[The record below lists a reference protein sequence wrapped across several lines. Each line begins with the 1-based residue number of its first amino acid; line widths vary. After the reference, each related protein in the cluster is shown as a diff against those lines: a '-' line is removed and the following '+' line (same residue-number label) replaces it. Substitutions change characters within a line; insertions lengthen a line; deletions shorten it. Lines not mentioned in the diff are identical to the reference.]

1 MSTFLQKLDTHLP
14 FTKTERIIIG
24 IVLLLHALPAL
35 EFIHLSKRP
44 PQMDDAR
51 VMANLVSPEASKTQ
65 QPPAASPPKPKEEK
79 KPTKEKPKEKTSEK
93 PSPTQTQ
100 QTPQQNQNQNQN
112 QNQKQSK
119 SESQS
124 QSQTQNAA
132 VAPAT
137 SGGASGTPIQ
147 TDIGKLEVVYQPDA
161 DAYYPSFSK
170 RSGEQGAVVVRLIID
185 ETGSVEDVALLQSST
200 FPRLDRAATDIG
212 KRYRFKPFLV
222 NGSPQRISTNLLIK
236 FNLKN

>member
-1 MSTFLQKLDTHLP
+1 MSALLKKIDAHLP
-14 FTKTERIIIG
+14 FNKTERIIIG
-24 IVLLLHALPAL
+24 VVLLLHALPAL
-35 EFIHLSKRP
+35 EFVHLSKRP
-44 PQMDDAR
+44 PPMDDTR
-51 VMANLVSPEASKTQ
+51 VMANLVSPESSKTQ
-65 QPPAASPPKPKEEK
+65 QPPAATPPKPKEEK
-79 KPTKEKPKEKTSEK
+79 KVAKEKPQEK
-93 PSPTQTQ
+93 PLEKPNPTQAQ
-100 QTPQQNQNQNQN
+100 QAPQQQSQS
-112 QNQKQSK
+112 QSK
-119 SESQS
+119 SESQP
-124 QSQTQNAA
+124 QNAA

-147 TDIGKLEVVYQPDA
+147 TDIGKLVVVYQPDA

-185 ETGSVEDVALLQSST
+185 ESGNVEDVALLQSST
-200 FPRLDRAATDIG
+200 FPRLDRAATEIG

>member
-1 MSTFLQKLDTHLP
+1 MSAFWQKVDERLP

-35 EFIHLSKRP
+35 EFLHWTSKP
-44 PQMDDAR
+44 THMDDER
-51 VMANLVSPEASKTQ
+51 VMANLVSPDTASNKSQ
-65 QPPAASPPKPKEEK
+65 QPPAPPPPKPKEEPK
-79 KPTKEKPKEKTSEK
+79 KKVVEEKSSQKTA
-93 PSPTQTQ
+93 PAQTQ
-100 QTPQQNQNQNQN
+100 NTPAQ
-112 QNQKQSK
+112 K
-119 SESQS
+119 SEPASQS
-124 QSQTQNAA
+124 QMQSAA

-137 SGGASGTPIQ
+137 TGGASGTPIQ
-147 TDIGKLEVVYQPDA
+147 TDIGKLVVVFQPDA

-170 RSGEQGAVVVRLIID
+170 RSGEQGTVVVRLIIS
-185 ETGSVEDVALLQSST
+185 ETGDVEDVAILQSSA

-212 KRYRFKPFLV
+212 RRYRFKPFLV

>member
-1 MSTFLQKLDTHLP
+1 MSALLKKLDAHLP
-14 FTKTERIIIG
+14 FNKSERIIIC
-24 IVLLLHALPAL
+24 IVVLLHALPAL
-35 EFIHLSKRP
+35 EFLHLSSKPTPLDEERVP
-44 PQMDDAR
+44 VNFVNPQT
-51 VMANLVSPEASKTQ
+51 VSKPQ
-65 QPPAASPPKPKEEK
+65 QPPAATPPKPKEEK
-79 KPTKEKPKEKTSEK
+79 KVAKEKSAEK

-100 QTPQQNQNQNQN
+100 QVQQTPTAQNQAQN
-112 QNQKQSK
+112 K
-119 SESQS
+119 SESQP
-124 QSQTQNAA
+124 QNAA

-147 TDIGKLEVVYQPDA
+147 TDIGKLVVVYQPDA

-200 FPRLDRAATDIG
+200 FPRLDRAATEIG

>member
-1 MSTFLQKLDTHLP
+1 MSDLLKKIDARLP
-14 FTKTERIIIG
+14 FNKSERIIIG
-24 IVLLLHALPAL
+24 VVLLLHALPAL
-35 EFIHLSKRP
+35 EFLHLSKRP
-44 PQMDDAR
+44 PPMDDTR
-51 VMANLVSPEASKTQ
+51 VMANLVSPEASKAQ
-65 QPPAASPPKPKEEK
+65 QSPAATPPKPKEEK
-79 KPTKEKPKEKTSEK
+79 KVAKEKPEEKLTEK
-93 PSPTQTQ
+93 PSPTQAQ
-100 QTPQQNQNQNQN
+100 QPPQQQNQS
-112 QNQKQSK
+112 QSK
-119 SESQS
+119 SEA
-124 QSQTQNAA
+124 QTQNAA

-137 SGGASGTPIQ
+137 GGGASGTPIQ
-147 TDIGKLEVVYQPDA
+147 TDIGKLVVVYQPDA

-200 FPRLDRAATDIG
+200 FPRLDRAATEIG

>member
-1 MSTFLQKLDTHLP
+1 MSAFFQKLDAHLP
-14 FTKTERIIIG
+14 FTKSERIIIG
-24 IVLLLHALPAL
+24 IVLLLHALPAF
-35 EFIHLSKRP
+35 EFLHFSTHTP
-44 PQMDDAR
+44 PMDDAR

-65 QPPAASPPKPKEEK
+65 QPPATTPPKPKEEK
-79 KPTKEKPKEKTSEK
+79 KPAKQK

-100 QTPQQNQNQNQN
+100 QQNQVQN
-112 QNQKQSK
+112 K
-119 SESQS
+119 SEPQSQP
-124 QSQTQNAA
+124 QSQTQSAA

-147 TDIGKLEVVYQPDA
+147 TDIGKLEVVFQPDA

-170 RSGEQGAVVVRLIID
+170 RSGEQGSVVVRLIID
-185 ETGSVEDVALLQSST
+185 QTGSVEDVALLQSST
-200 FPRLDRAATDIG
+200 FPRLDRAATEIG

>member
-1 MSTFLQKLDTHLP
+1 MSTFLQELDTRLP
-14 FTKTERIIIG
+14 FSKSERIIIG

-35 EFIHLSKRP
+35 ELIHLGKRP
-44 PQMDDAR
+44 PKMDDER
-51 VMANLVSPEASKTQ
+51 VMANLVSPEASKAQ
-65 QPPAASPPKPKEEK
+65 QAPAATPPKPKEEK
-79 KPTKEKPKEKTSEK
+79 KQVKEKAQEKPKEKPSEK
-93 PSPTQTQ
+93 PSPTQA
-100 QTPQQNQNQNQN
+100 QTPQQQNQP
-112 QNQKQSK
+112 QSK
-119 SESQS
+119 SESQAQS

-147 TDIGKLEVVYQPDA
+147 TDIGKLVVVYQPDA

-200 FPRLDRAATDIG
+200 FPRLDRAATEIG

>member
-1 MSTFLQKLDTHLP
+1 MSDLLKKLDSHLP
-14 FTKTERIIIG
+14 FNKNERIIIG

-35 EFIHLSKRP
+35 DFLHFSKRP
-44 PQMDDAR
+44 PPMDDTR

-65 QPPAASPPKPKEEK
+65 QAPAATPPKPKEEK
-79 KPTKEKPKEKTSEK
+79 KVAKEKPQEKPTEK
-93 PSPTQTQ
+93 PSPTQAQ
-100 QTPQQNQNQNQN
+100 QPAQQQQSQS
-112 QNQKQSK
+112 QSK
-119 SESQS
+119 SE
-124 QSQTQNAA
+124 SQTQNAA
-132 VAPAT
+132 VAPST

-147 TDIGKLEVVYQPDA
+147 TDIGKLVVVYQPDA

-170 RSGEQGAVVVRLIID
+170 RSGEQGTVVVRLIID
-185 ETGSVEDVALLQSST
+185 ETGSVEDVALLQSSA
-200 FPRLDRAATDIG
+200 FPRLDRAASEIG

>member
-1 MSTFLQKLDTHLP
+1 MSDLLKKLDAHLP
-14 FTKTERIIIG
+14 FNKSERIIIG
-24 IVLLLHALPAL
+24 VVLLFHAMPAL
-35 EFIHLSKRP
+35 EFFHLSKRP
-44 PQMDDAR
+44 PPMDDTR

-65 QPPAASPPKPKEEK
+65 QPPAATPPKPKEEK
-79 KPTKEKPKEKTSEK
+79 KVAKEKPQEKPTEK
-93 PSPTQTQ
+93 PSPTQAQ
-100 QTPQQNQNQNQN
+100 QPPVQQNQS
-112 QNQKQSK
+112 QSK
-119 SESQS
+119 SEAQP
-124 QSQTQNAA
+124 QNAA

-147 TDIGKLEVVYQPDA
+147 TDIGKLVVVYQPDA

-200 FPRLDRAATDIG
+200 FPRLDRAATEIG

>member
-1 MSTFLQKLDTHLP
+1 MSTFLQKIDAYLP
-14 FTKTERIIIG
+14 FTKSERIIIAFV
-24 IVLLLHALPAL
+24 ILLHALPAL
-35 EFIHLSKRP
+35 EFIQLSKRAP
-44 PQMDDAR
+44 KIDDAR
-51 VMANLVSPEASKTQ
+51 VMANLVSPEVSKTQ
-65 QPPAASPPKPKEEK
+65 QSPAATPPKPKEEK
-79 KPTKEKPKEKTSEK
+79 KIVQDKPKEKLEEKTK
-93 PSPTQTQ
+93 PSQAQ
-100 QTPQQNQNQNQN
+100 EQNQQSQA
-112 QNQKQSK
+112 QSK
-119 SESQS
+119 SDAQ
-124 QSQTQNAA
+124 QQNAS

-147 TDIGKLEVVYQPDA
+147 TDIGKLVVVYMPDA

>member
-1 MSTFLQKLDTHLP
+1 
-14 FTKTERIIIG
+14 
-24 IVLLLHALPAL
+24 
-35 EFIHLSKRP
+35 
-44 PQMDDAR
+44 MDDTR

-65 QPPAASPPKPKEEK
+65 QPPAATPPKPKEEK
-79 KPTKEKPKEKTSEK
+79 KVAKEKPQEKPAEK
-93 PSPTQTQ
+93 PSPTQAQ
-100 QTPQQNQNQNQN
+100 QPPQQQNQS
-112 QNQKQSK
+112 QSK
-119 SESQS
+119 SESQP
-124 QSQTQNAA
+124 QNAA

-147 TDIGKLEVVYQPDA
+147 TDIGKLVVVYQPDA

-200 FPRLDRAATDIG
+200 FPRLDRAATEIG
-212 KRYRFKPFLV
+212 KRYRFKPFVV